1 MNQTHYKPADILK
14 FDIPAGLAVF
24 FVAIPLCLGI
34 AHASGA
40 PLLSGLITGIIGG
53 TIVASLSKSQLS
65 VSGPAA
71 GLTAIAIA
79 GIQDLGSFEAFLT
92 ATALAGVF
100 QIFLGIAKAGSIA
113 NYVPNNVI
121 RGMLS
126 GIGLLLI
133 IKQFP
138 HLIGYDVEEMGV
150 EEFNVATQDLVQNY
164 HDVKESEQNSFTI
177 ILHALSNLNPG
188 IFIIGFISLL
198 FLIAWDKLASP
209 KLKSIPS
216 SLIVVLLG
224 VFTNYILEKIV
235 AIPSLSIDHFVNIPS
250 LNSIDAIKKQ
260 ASSPDLSML
269 FNYKTFIV
277 ALTVGIVASIETLL
291 STEAIDKLDPQKRN
305 TPPNRELIAQGTGN
319 FLCGILG
326 GLPMTAVIVRGS
338 VNVTSGAKTKF
349 SSIFHGLLILTAAVF
364 FAPIMNMIPLAA
376 LAAILV
382 YTGFKLIDV
391 NQIAYLYKKGWDQ
404 LLPFLITVIAII
416 STDLLIGVL
425 VGIGF
430 AMLMIIREDFKAPVI
445 KLIDLGSR
453 KRIVLGE
460 NVTFLHKQKVVKIF
474 ESIPDNSF
482 VEVDGS
488 RTSFVDKD
496 VSEFI
501 AEYRIKSIDR
511 NINVIIGGLNLMENS
526 NNNSLKESMKKSYEI
541 LFENNKKWVEEK
553 TKVDPNFFMNLSKGQ
568 TPQYLWIGCSD
579 SRVPANE
586 ITGTDPGDMF
596 VHRNIANLVVN
607 TDVNLLSVLQYSV
620 EVLNIKHIIVCGH
633 YGCGGVKAA
642 MENKSHGLIDKWLR
656 NIKDVYRLHKSEV
669 DSINDKEMQHRKMVE
684 LNVREQV
691 TNLMK
696 TAIVQKN
703 RELYG
708 FPEVHGWVYD
718 LSNGLIVDLKID
730 VEKEFPDFNSIYK
743 FD

>member
-1 MNQTHYKPADILK
+1 MNQTVYKPADILK
-14 FDIPAGLAVF
+14 YDIPAGLAVF

-53 TIVASLSKSQLS
+53 TIVAALSNSQLS

-92 ATALAGVF
+92 ATALAGLF
-100 QIFLGIAKAGSIA
+100 QIVLGIAKAGSIA

-164 HDVKESEQNSFTI
+164 HDVKDSEKNSFTI

-188 IFIIGFISLL
+188 IFIIGFISLFFL
-198 FLIAWDKLASP
+198 FAWNKLASK
-209 KLKSIPS
+209 KLKAIPG

-224 VFTNYILEKIV
+224 VFINYLLEKISS
-235 AIPSLSIDHFVNIPS
+235 IPSLSMDHFVNIPA
-250 LNSIDAIKKQ
+250 LNSINAIKSQ
-260 ASSPDLSML
+260 SSSPDLSML
-269 FNYKTFIV
+269 LNYKTFIV

-305 TPPNRELIAQGTGN
+305 TPPNRELLAQGTGN
-319 FLCGILG
+319 FLCGLLG

-338 VNVTSGAKTKF
+338 VNVTSGAKSKF
-349 SSIFHGLLILTAAVF
+349 SSIFHGLLILVAAVF
-364 FAPIMNMIPLAA
+364 FAPLMNMIPLAA

-391 NQIAYLYKKGWDQ
+391 SQIVYLYKKGWDQ
-404 LLPFLITVIAII
+404 LLPFLVTVIAII

-430 AMLMIIREDFKAPVI
+430 AMFLIIREDFKAPVI

-460 NVTFLHKQKVVKIF
+460 NITFLHKQKVVRIF
-474 ESIPDNSF
+474 ESIPENSF
-482 VEVDGS
+482 IEVDGS

-496 VSEFI
+496 I
-501 AEYRIKSIDR
+501 LEYITDFRKNSADR
-511 NINVIIGGLNLMENS
+511 NINVIIGGLNFMENS
-526 NNNSLKESMKKSYEI
+526 NNNSLKESMRKSYDI

-553 TKVDPNFFMNLSKGQ
+553 TKDDPNFFSELSKGQ

-586 ITGTDPGDMF
+586 ITGTNPGEMF

-633 YGCGGVKAA
+633 YGCGGIRAA

-656 NIKDVYRLHKSEV
+656 NIKDVYRLHKIEV
-669 DSINDKEMQHRKMVE
+669 DSITDKEMQHRKMVD

-718 LSNGLIVDLKID
+718 LNNGLIVDLKVDI
-730 VEKEFPDFNSIYK
+730 EKEFPDFNKIYK
-743 FD
+743 FE